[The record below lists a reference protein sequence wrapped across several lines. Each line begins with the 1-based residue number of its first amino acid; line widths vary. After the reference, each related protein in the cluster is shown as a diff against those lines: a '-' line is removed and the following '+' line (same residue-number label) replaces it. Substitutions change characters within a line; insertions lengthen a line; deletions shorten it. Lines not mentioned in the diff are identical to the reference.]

1 MSFNLLFQYQM
12 EFLIVANSYLI
23 FLTGEEII
31 GIKNQISIAKSMLIT
46 KFLFYFYLNLLLL
59 LLFFFFFLNPKVSH
73 EFATIDMSSYSNVL
87 LEMQKINNYYPS

>member
-1 MSFNLLFQYQM
+1 M

-31 GIKNQISIAKSMLIT
+31 GIKNQIFIAKSMLIT

-59 LLFFFFFLNPKVSH
+59 LLLLFFFFESKGLP
-73 EFATIDMSSYSNVL
+73 
-87 LEMQKINNYYPS
+87 